1 MTSLTTGRA
10 PVPATPIAPDAPDAP
25 SRPASIVPSGVVYA
39 LQFTSVAVWVAYATV
54 FFKSLGIDLALIGL
68 LAAVPSAVAIV
79 AAPAWGLVADRMGD
93 MRPAYLVAAVGA
105 AGAAAILALAPP
117 MPWLALAVVAVA
129 VGTSGLTPLLDARTV
144 QRLWP
149 HRERFGEARVW
160 GSISFMVATISVG
173 VLLETIGVRGMFA
186 VYSVAL
192 VAAGVASYLLLGK
205 PGRGLRVAGVGPL
218 AALGLLRDP
227 GLGLFFVGSAVVWTS
242 STIALALFSLR
253 VVELGGDTSL
263 IGVGWAVNAGLE
275 IPVMLLFPRIARR
288 VRIERLIVAGIAVQ
302 ALRSALWSVAG
313 TPLAFVAAASVSGIS
328 FGLVLVGTTT
338 YIASRVPSSLQAT
351 AQALFSSTT
360 FAIGAILGAVIAGQ
374 IAQTGGLAAVYPAS
388 AIGSAI
394 GAVLVW
400 IAIAR
405 GTHVRRA

>member
-1 MTSLTTGRA
+1 MSPTDTGRVAA
-10 PVPATPIAPDAPDAP
+10 PSAPPAPDGSGAP

-39 LQFTSVAVWVAYATV
+39 LQFTAVAVWVAYASV
-54 FFKSLGIDLALIGL
+54 FFRSLGLDLALIGL
-68 LAAVPSAVAIV
+68 LGAVPSAVAIV
-79 AAPAWGLVADRMGD
+79 AAPAWGLVADRIGD
-93 MRPAYLVAAVGA
+93 MRPPYLVASLW
-105 AGAAAILALAPP
+105 AAAAALILALAPP
-117 MPWLALAVVAVA
+117 MPWLALVVVAVA
-129 VGTSGLTPLLDARTV
+129 AGTSGLTPMLDARTV

-149 HRERFGEARVW
+149 HRERFGQARVW
-160 GSISFMVATISVG
+160 GSISFVVATISVG
-173 VLLETIGVRGMFA
+173 VLLGSIGVRGMFA

-205 PGRGLRVAGVGPL
+205 AGRGLRVAGVGPL

-227 GLGLFFVGSAVVWTS
+227 GLGLFFVGSAVAWTS

-253 VVELGGDTSL
+253 ILDLGGDTSL
-263 IGVGWAVNAGLE
+263 IGVGWAVNAMLE
-275 IPVMLLFPRIARR
+275 IPVMLLFMRLARH
-288 VRIERLIVAGIAVQ
+288 VRIERLIVAGVAVQ
-302 ALRSALWSVAG
+302 ALRSVLWSVAG
-313 TPLAFVAAASVSGIS
+313 TPVAFVAAASMSGIS

-338 YIASRVPSSLQAT
+338 YVASRVPSSLQAT

-374 IAQTGGLAAVYPAS
+374 IAQTGGLGAVYPVS

-405 GTHVRRA
+405 GSHVRRV